1 MYSCDTDFVKKQHES
16 GGTLMKRQ
24 KLYLGLLVGTLA
36 TGLLVNQA
44 EAVPSFARQTGM
56 ACAACHTVFPELN
69 AFGRSFKLNGYTL
82 TGIKQVEAKETSAAS
97 SLQFNQI
104 PPLSAMLQVTA
115 VNAKT
120 GDPRTNISLP
130 DQLSF
135 FFAGEISPH
144 MGSFIQITMGQGTG
158 FSMDNTDI
166 RYANHAGNVTYG
178 ITLNNNPTVQ
188 DLWNTTP
195 AWGFPFTAG
204 AGTTTSPLVADGL
217 GGNVAGL
224 GAYAD
229 WGNGIYTELS
239 LYRDTGTFDAPSYAG
254 ARIEGAAPYY
264 RLAWNK
270 TFDSGDYLMVGV
282 YGMQTKLVDG
292 ISYAGPEDKFN
303 DNAVDAQY
311 EHSLSNN
318 NMISVH
324 ASYTNEKQTL
334 DLSGS
339 GAEPT
344 LKSTKLDAIYHW
356 GYHATATVGYIN
368 NSGNDGA
375 YDDTAYT
382 LQYSYLPWQNT
393 KFTAQYVSYSKV
405 AGVTDNAS
413 DYNTLTLQAWLMW

>member
-1 MYSCDTDFVKKQHES
+1 
-16 GGTLMKRQ
+16 MKHN

-44 EAVPSFARQTGM
+44 EAVPSFARQTGL

-69 AFGRSFKLNGYTL
+69 SFGRSFKMNGYTL
-82 TGIKQVEAKETSAAS
+82 TGIKQVQAKESKSAS
-97 SLQFNQI
+97 GLQFNQI

-115 VNAKT
+115 VNTKT
-120 GDPRTNISLP
+120 GDPRTNVSLP

-144 MGSFIQITMGQGTG
+144 MGSFIQITMAPADGPG
-158 FSMDNTDI
+158 FGMDNTDI
-166 RYANHAGNVTYG
+166 RYANHAGDVTYG

-188 DLWNTTP
+188 DLWNSTP
-195 AWGFPFTAG
+195 AWGFPFTQG
-204 AGTTTSPLVADGL
+204 AGVSAPLIADGL
-217 GGNVAGL
+217 GGSVAGL

-239 LYRDTGTFDAPSYAG
+239 LYRDTGVFDGPNQAG
-254 ARIEGAAPYY
+254 VRISGAAPYY

-292 ISYAGPEDKFN
+292 TTYAGPLNKYN
-303 DNAVDAQY
+303 DNAVDLQY
-311 EHSLSNN
+311 EHPFSGD
-318 NMISVH
+318 NMLSVH

-334 DLSGS
+334 DLSG
-339 GAEPT
+339 GGTPT

-356 GYHATATVGYIN
+356 GYHATATLGYVN
-368 NSGNDGA
+368 NTGNNGA
-375 YDDTAYT
+375 FDDTAYT
-382 LQYSYLPWQNT
+382 VQYSYLPWQNT
-393 KFTAQYVSYSKV
+393 KFTAQYVSYSKFGGQTGS
-405 AGVTDNAS
+405 AAS
-413 DYNTLTLQAWLMW
+413 DNNTLALQAWLMW